1 MTDPT
6 FQVGLND
13 VCLLWKGD
21 QFFRE
26 KNPYL
31 KRCDIS
37 CKKFQR
43 VHREPF
49 FDKFSVFRAV
59 LVLAKLLLLMTVL
72 LSEFLKMNCASFE
85 RVTNFLE
92 KSFFTR
98 NDLVSAAKGSKHCT
112 PNHFFE
118 KFSVFWAILVQ
129 AKLSL
134 FMSDATV
141 RIGSNELCLLW
152 KGGQLLRKK
161 AFYLKRSGIS
171 CKKFQSVHHQ
181 TFLDKFWF
189 FLENVA

>member
-1 MTDPT
+1 MNWASSERVTNFLGKSVFT
-6 FQVGLND
+6 WND
-13 VCLLWKGD
+13 VISAAKSFKECTVNHFLTNFQCFE
-21 QFFRE
+21 QFQYWLNF
-26 KNPYL
+26 
-31 KRCDIS
+31 C
-37 CKKFQR
+37 
-43 VHREPF
+43 
-49 FDKFSVFRAV
+49 FSW
-59 LVLAKLLLLMTVL
+59 LTL

-92 KSFFTR
+92 KGFFTR

-161 AFYLKRSGIS
+161 VFYLIRSGIS
-171 CKKFQSVHHQ
+171 CKKFQSVHR
-181 TFLDKFWF
+181 
-189 FLENVA
+189 